1 MKSPRTI
8 YLFLFMVVIIPFS
21 VFGITKWYD
30 SYIKKLP
37 VFGPENHV
45 VGDFRFR
52 DQWNK
57 EITRADWN
65 GQIIVAGYFF
75 TSCPSICPKVIA
87 QLKKV
92 QEHVAKNV
100 MINSFTVDP
109 ERDSVGRLKVYAEK
123 KGIKSNWLLLTGDK
137 ISLYKFARTDLMI
150 DATDGD
156 GGPGDFIHSEYLA
169 LIDPLHH
176 IRGYYRGTDEA
187 EINKLMHDINRLKIE
202 FKL

>member
-1 MKSPRTI
+1 MKSARVI
-8 YLFLFMVVIIPFS
+8 YLFLFVVVVIPFA

-30 SYIKKLP
+30 LNVKKLP
-37 VFGPENHV
+37 VLGPENHI

-52 DQWNK
+52 DQRNK
-57 EITRADWN
+57 EITLADWKN
-65 GQIIVAGYFF
+65 QIVVAGYFF

-87 QLKKV
+87 QLKRV
-92 QEHVAKNV
+92 QDYAANNV

-123 KGIKSNWLLLTGDK
+123 EGIQSKWLLLTGDK
-137 ISLYKFARTDLMI
+137 IALYKFARTDLMI

-169 LIDPLHH
+169 LIDPSHH
-176 IRGYYRGTDEA
+176 IRGYYKGTDEE
-187 EINKLMHDINRLKIE
+187 EINRLIHDINRLKIE

>member
-1 MKSPRTI
+1 MKSPRAI
-8 YLFLFMVVIIPFS
+8 YLFLFIVVIVPVT

-30 SYIKKLP
+30 LNIKKLP

-52 DQWNK
+52 DQRNK
-57 EITRADWN
+57 VITQADWN
-65 GQIIVAGYFF
+65 GKIVVAGYFF
-75 TSCPSICPKVIA
+75 TSCPSICPKVIT
-87 QLKKV
+87 QLKRV
-92 QEHVAKNV
+92 QDNPEMNV
-100 MINSFTVDP
+100 VINSFTVDP
-109 ERDSVGRLKVYAEK
+109 ERDSVGRLMVFAEK
-123 KGIKSNWLLLTGDK
+123 KGIKSGWHLLTGDK
-137 ISLYKFARTDLMI
+137 IALYKFARTDLMI

-176 IRGYYRGTDEA
+176 IRGYYKGTDEG
-187 EINKLMHDINRLKIE
+187 EVNRMIHDINRLKIE